1 MTFLGHQAPSAGFD
15 APFDMLEACH
25 ERVHRMVAL
34 LQRLQKHVELQG
46 CDAQARQAAVDVM
59 RYFDIAAPLHH
70 QDEELHVFP
79 LLMQQPDAV
88 LHRTVQ
94 NLMDQHRSMER
105 AWTVMR
111 SVLEELSH
119 GDSNQPFAALR
130 EEDVKMFA
138 ALYVQHIDL
147 EELVAYPAART
158 KMTPQSLRAASEDMM
173 CRRGVKPL
181 AA

>member
-1 MTFLGHQAPSAGFD
+1 MTFLGHQAPSAGFE

-46 CDAQARQAAVDVM
+46 CDAQAKQAAVDVM

-79 LLMQQPDAV
+79 VLMQQHDTV

-94 NLMDQHRSMER
+94 SLMDQHRSMER
-105 AWTVMR
+105 AWTAMR
-111 SVLEELSH
+111 SVLQELSH

-130 EEDVKMFA
+130 EEDVSMFA
-138 ALYVQHIDL
+138 ALYVQHIAI

-158 KMTPQSLRAASEDMM
+158 KMTLQSMRAASEDMM
-173 CRRGVKPL
+173 CRRGVKLL